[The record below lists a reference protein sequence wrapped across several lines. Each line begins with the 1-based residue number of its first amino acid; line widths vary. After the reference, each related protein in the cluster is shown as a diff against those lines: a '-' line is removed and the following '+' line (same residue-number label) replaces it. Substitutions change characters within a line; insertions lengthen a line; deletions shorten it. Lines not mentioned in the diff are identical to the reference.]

1 MDKIKIKFY
10 DSNNE
15 IFDFMSVSNNDTIE
29 NIKKIFSKT
38 KEVIAYDSFN
48 KYLNIHTPLH
58 DNTTLETLFERG
70 FSKDSDYIIFEYK

>member
-48 KYLNIHTPLH
+48 KNLNICTPLH
-58 DNTTLETLFERG
+58 NNITFETLLERG

>member
-10 DSNNE
+10 DSNNK
-15 IFDFMSVSNNDTIE
+15 IFGFMSVSNNDTIE
-29 NIKKIFSKT
+29 NIKKLFFKT

-48 KYLNIHTPLH
+48 KTLNIRTPLH
-58 DNTTLETLFERG
+58 DNITLEMLLEKG